1 MAIKD
6 IFSRSRKP
14 LDGPEAAPE
23 TDGVSPI
30 ASELDGNNETKKKQR
45 MLLASVGAVGLVAS
59 SFWIFGGSDN
69 ARKVDP
75 DKPEQVKVS
84 VGDMANR
91 TLSEQEW
98 MALSENRFQSAEN
111 QLKSVDGTNA
121 RVAQLSQ
128 QIDALKAQNQSMSSD
143 GQRVVSA
150 YQAENEQLRRQV
162 NERAAALRCTAA
174 ARGRR
179 LPVPISPRLA

>member
-128 QIDALKAQNQSMSSD
+128 QIDALKAQNQ
-143 GQRVVSA
+143 
-150 YQAENEQLRRQV
+150 
-162 NERAAALRCTAA
+162 
-174 ARGRR
+174 
-179 LPVPISPRLA
+179 LA